1 MSTVFCENREEK
13 MAWCVLTNVQIHVFC
28 VYIFSSTNIKE
39 ILHIMHL
46 PFVSELA
53 STAYSDAQVKKVSC
67 YVSCPPCLSLGM
79 VFLVQRKYNELLI

>member
-53 STAYSDAQVKKVSC
+53 STAYSDAQVNKYPATLAAHHV
-67 YVSCPPCLSLGM
+67 CLWGWC
-79 VFLVQRKYNELLI
+79 F

>member
-1 MSTVFCENREEK
+1 
-13 MAWCVLTNVQIHVFC
+13 MAWCVLTNGQIHVFG

-53 STAYSDAQVKKVSC
+53 STAYSDAQVKK
-67 YVSCPPCLSLGM
+67 GI
-79 VFLVQRKYNELLI
+79 LLR